1 MTTAGSPRPL
11 LPGPPHIAITNHDKF
26 VKEQGRS
33 PGSARTPKPSAWKD
47 ARPAPRRTRVPTT
60 LAGRGGRCAT
70 CYGLERLAAKLAAR
84 SPCLECHQSF
94 LLCVLDSGQGSCGS
108 CGLGRTVCTSR
119 AGRPLPL
126 RTRATPPWT
135 RTHPHFPG
143 LTGHAS
149 PCSQTAP
156 SRFVRVRT
164 RPWNSRPVAT
174 QYKEHNWG
182 AGGGGGGCAT
192 ARGAGVRCQGCPSS
206 HRRDP
211 ESLGQSQTPTPRWHW
226 WPRSVRGALWPW
238 REVGS
243 PGPCWA
249 NGSEAWA
256 EGPVPAA
263 NVAEAEAVATV
274 GPGSVQ

>member
-1 MTTAGSPRPL
+1 M
-11 LPGPPHIAITNHDKF
+11 
-26 VKEQGRS
+26 
-33 PGSARTPKPSAWKD
+33 PKPSAWKD
-47 ARPAPRRTRVPTT
+47 ARPAPRRTRVPTS

-70 CYGLERLAAKLAAR
+70 CHGFKRLGAKLAAR

-94 LLCVLDSGQGSCGS
+94 LFSVLDSGQGSRGS

-119 AGRPLPL
+119 AGRLLPL

-164 RPWNSRPVAT
+164 RSWNSRPVAT

-182 AGGGGGGCAT
+182 GGGGGGCAT
-192 ARGAGVRCQGCPSS
+192 AGGAGVRGQGCPSS

-211 ESLGQSQTPTPRWHW
+211 GSLGQSQTPTLPPLGVTDGLAPSGEQCGPGESW
-226 WPRSVRGALWPW
+226 GAQ
-238 REVGS
+238 
-243 PGPCWA
+243 
-249 NGSEAWA
+249 
-256 EGPVPAA
+256 VPA
-263 NVAEAEAVATV
+263 
-274 GPGSVQ
+274 GPMGVKLGQRGPRLQPG

>member
-1 MTTAGSPRPL
+1 MTQSHGSRMTTAGSPRPL

-94 LLCVLDSGQGSCGS
+94 LLCVLDSGQGSRGS

-126 RTRATPPWT
+126 RGPRPLGREHTPISRGSRDTPLPAAKQHQADLYEYAQGPGILARLPHNIRSIIGGRGAAVEVVQLPEEPECAARAVQVLIAGIQRAWDRVRHQHRGGTG
-135 RTHPHFPG
+135 G
-143 LTGHAS
+143 L
-149 PCSQTAP
+149 AP
-156 SRFVRVRT
+156 SG
-164 RPWNSRPVAT
+164 
-174 QYKEHNWG
+174 EHCGPGERWG
-182 AGGGGGGCAT
+182 AQ
-192 ARGAGVRCQGCPSS
+192 VPL
-206 HRRDP
+206 
-211 ESLGQSQTPTPRWHW
+211 LGQW
-226 WPRSVRGALWPW
+226 
-238 REVGS
+238 E
-243 PGPCWA
+243 
-249 NGSEAWA
+249 
-256 EGPVPAA
+256 
-263 NVAEAEAVATV
+263 
-274 GPGSVQ
+274 

>member
-1 MTTAGSPRPL
+1 MEGCPPSPQE
-11 LPGPPHIAITNHDKF
+11 N
-26 VKEQGRS
+26 
-33 PGSARTPKPSAWKD
+33 
-47 ARPAPRRTRVPTT
+47 TRVPTT

-70 CYGLERLAAKLAAR
+70 CHGLERLGAKLAAR

-94 LLCVLDSGQGSCGS
+94 LLCVLDSGQGSRGS

-119 AGRPLPL
+119 AGRLLPL

-143 LTGHAS
+143 LTGRAS

-192 ARGAGVRCQGCPSS
+192 APGAGVRCQGCPSS

-211 ESLGQSQTPTPRWHW
+211 ESLGQSQTPTLRWH
-226 WPRSVRGALWPW
+226 RGAVWPW
-238 REVGS
+238 
-243 PGPCWA
+243 
-249 NGSEAWA
+249 
-256 EGPVPAA
+256 EGWGAQVPAGPMGVKLGQRGPA
-263 NVAEAEAVATV
+263 CSQGSRSRSSGDT